1 MTAGPKTYTH
11 LPTTVT
17 AVRVSRP
24 FSAIEKMCPRA
35 HRKMKASGAF
45 LHFSI
50 SNPGNNFGGNAA
62 EGDWV
67 VRLPNATWIA
77 LPDDKFRAEF
87 GVEAESDEPLT
98 VPVVHGGEPPF

>member
-1 MTAGPKTYTH
+1 MSGLKTYTH

-17 AVRVSRP
+17 AVRVERP
-24 FSAIEKMCPRA
+24 FSGVERACPRA
-35 HRKMKASGAF
+35 HRKSKGSGAF
-45 LHFSI
+45 SHFSI

-77 LPDDKFRAEF
+77 LPDEKFRSEF
-87 GVEAESDEPLT
+87 GVEADSNEPLA
-98 VPVVHGGEPPF
+98 VPLVHGGEPPF